1 MNITAIDADHW
12 KMDGGVAFGVVPKS
26 IWKKVYPVDE
36 VNLVKIT
43 TRCLLLHYGNRKVL
57 IDTGMGEKREEKYY
71 QYKYRFGNRGIKT
84 ELKAAGLSPAEITD
98 VIFTHLHDDHVGGA
112 IYINKHGEPKELFPN
127 ARYFCSTQQYQWAFN
142 SNSREAAAFFAD
154 NILPIKN
161 SGRLILIDKECF
173 WDENI
178 ELKMFHGHTRGQLIP
193 YITAGSKTVVFVAD
207 FIPALAN
214 LPPHYVPAVDIEPLL
229 SISEKEDFLRE
240 AFENQYILVFQ
251 HDFYTEA
258 CTLHETEKGIVADQT
273 GTINELLK
281 L

>member
-26 IWKKVYPVDE
+26 IWKKVYPADE
-36 VNLVKIT
+36 ANLVKIT
-43 TRCLLLHYGNRKVL
+43 TRCLLLRYGNRKVL
-57 IDTGMGEKREEKYY
+57 IDTGMGEKRDDKYY
-71 QYKYRFGNRGIKT
+71 RYKYRFGNRGIKAQ
-84 ELKAAGLSPAEITD
+84 LKAAGLSPAEITD

-112 IYINKHGEPKELFPN
+112 IYINKDGEAKELFPN
-127 ARYFCSTQQYQWAFN
+127 ARYFCSTQQYQWAFD

-154 NILPIKN
+154 NILPLKN
-161 SGRLILIDKECF
+161 SGRLILIEKECF

-178 ELKMFHGHTRGQLIP
+178 KLKIFNGHTRGQLVP
-193 YITAGSKTVVFVAD
+193 FITIGSKTVVFVAD

-214 LPPHYVPAVDIEPLL
+214 LLPHYVPSVDIEPLL

-240 AFENQYILVFQ
+240 AYENQYILVFQ

-258 CTLHETEKGIVADQT
+258 CTLRATEKGIVADKT
-273 GTINELLK
+273 GTIDQLLM